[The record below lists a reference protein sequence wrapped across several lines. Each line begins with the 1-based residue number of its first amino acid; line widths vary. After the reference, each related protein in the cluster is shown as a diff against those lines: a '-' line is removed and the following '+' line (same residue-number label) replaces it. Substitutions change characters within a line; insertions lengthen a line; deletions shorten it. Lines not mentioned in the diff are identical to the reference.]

1 MALNFDERSSENG
14 FWINAAIGGVAAI
27 VLSFV
32 PFSPV
37 LGGLISGYLERDTRR
52 NGSLKI
58 GAASGAISLIP
69 MLFVGVFFVGFGFLG
84 ALGGADAAMGVVFM
98 LFLFAIIAVIGAIY
112 TIGLGAAGGFLAH
125 VLWEDDWERSR
136 SGGRQAG
143 YDEPAYET
151 QQH

>member
-14 FWINAAIGGVAAI
+14 FWINAAIGGIAAI

-37 LGGLISGYLERDTRR
+37 LGGLISGYLEKDTQRGG
-52 NGSLKI
+52 NIKI
-58 GAASGAISLIP
+58 GAAAGVISLIP
-69 MLFVGVFFVGFGFLG
+69 MLFLGVFFVGFGFLG

-98 LFLFAIIAVIGAIY
+98 LFIVAIFAVIGALY

-125 VLWEDDWERSR
+125 VLWEDDFERAR
-136 SGGRQAG
+136 GRGSQAG
-143 YDEPAYET
+143 YDDMAYET
-151 QQH
+151 QH